1 MLGVGEGRIDAE
13 GAHLFLDRLPLGG
26 FSGNVKLLPKGVA
39 PSPRRRHRRAPTRAT
54 PPAKKSKTKKNLL
67 EPREEETMSDLA
79 RTVLER
85 HSTRMFLPRPVPRD
99 LVNEALALAQ
109 HAPSNSNIQP
119 WRLVFVGG
127 AARNRLKQALFS
139 VADHEA
145 PHIPTLPKAFEH
157 YRYEL
162 GAEVYGSMGITIAD
176 TARHAAAVMRNF
188 DFFGT
193 PLAGIVSMH
202 RDLGPADAVSVGM
215 YLQTLMLAL
224 TARGL
229 GTCVEVSV
237 AGYPDVVRTELS
249 IPPELTIICGLA
261 IGYTDPD
268 FPANKLHIGRDPVE
282 KHVVFLDN

>member
-1 MLGVGEGRIDAE
+1 MGE
-13 GAHLFLDRLPLGG
+13 
-26 FSGNVKLLPKGVA
+26 V
-39 PSPRRRHRRAPTRAT
+39 
-54 PPAKKSKTKKNLL
+54 
-67 EPREEETMSDLA
+67 
-79 RTVLER
+79 
-85 HSTRMFLPRPVPRD
+85 
-99 LVNEALALAQ
+99 
-109 HAPSNSNIQP
+109 
-119 WRLVFVGG
+119 
-127 AARNRLKQALFS
+127 
-139 VADHEA
+139 
-145 PHIPTLPKAFEH
+145 
-157 YRYEL
+157 
-162 GAEVYGSMGITIAD
+162 IAD

-188 DFFGT
+188 DFFGA

-268 FPANKLHIGRDPVE
+268 FGQQIAHRARPCRKACRVPRQLISEKTRTPPVANSVRR
-282 KHVVFLDN
+282 

>member
-1 MLGVGEGRIDAE
+1 
-13 GAHLFLDRLPLGG
+13 
-26 FSGNVKLLPKGVA
+26 
-39 PSPRRRHRRAPTRAT
+39 
-54 PPAKKSKTKKNLL
+54 
-67 EPREEETMSDLA
+67 MSDLDRA
-79 RTVLER
+79 ILER
-85 HSTRMFLPRPVPRD
+85 HSTRMFLPQPVPREIVD
-99 LVNEALALAQ
+99 EALSLAQ

-119 WRLVFVGG
+119 WRLVF
-127 AARNRLKQALFS
+127 ASRTARDRLKDALFG

-145 PHIPTLPKAFEH
+145 PHIPALPKAFEH
-157 YRYEL
+157 YRDEL
-162 GAEVYGSMGITIAD
+162 GAEVYGSMGIPIAD

-188 DFFGT
+188 DFFGA
-193 PLAGIVSMH
+193 PLAGIVCMH

-237 AGYPDVVRTELS
+237 AGYPDVVRTELK

-261 IGYTDPD
+261 VGYSDPD
-268 FPANKLHIGRDPVE
+268 FPANKLHIGRDPFA